1 MLAYVLTQFLKFYQI
16 VYKVSIYMYDC
27 CRAMAFAFTLSR
39 PVDLLL
45 TYFSRIRRINF
56 QQVDT

>member
-45 TYFSRIRRINF
+45 TYFFSN
-56 QQVDT
+56 